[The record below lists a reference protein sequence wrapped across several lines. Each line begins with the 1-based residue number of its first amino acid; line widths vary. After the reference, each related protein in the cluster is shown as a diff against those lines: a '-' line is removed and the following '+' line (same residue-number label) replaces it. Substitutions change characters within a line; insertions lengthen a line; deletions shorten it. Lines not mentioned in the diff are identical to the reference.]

1 MPAPD
6 PLTEALEAELQIIA
20 QNQEKQRG
28 PNDDDLQFYARIRG
42 QIAADRIALDASHAY
57 EIERLK
63 GNYALCVKQ
72 LDQREAGIDWKFGL
86 MAQQAVKDATHGKRQ
101 RFVQTIHGRVGFRK
115 QAAKQVRHINEEID
129 SSTLLAWAEENCKKA
144 VVEHISETVNLKAL
158 PETCEHIWIEDKP
171 AADVFYFK
179 APKTEE
185 EKAAEKLAMVQKV
198 LANDT
203 SGGTDEKVKVAISI
217 IEETPDV

>member
-42 QIAADRIALDASHAY
+42 RIEADRIALDASHAY

-115 QAAKQVRHINEEID
+115 QAAKQVRHINDDID
-129 SSTLLAWAEENCKKA
+129 SSTLLAWAEEHCPKA
-144 VVEHISETVNLKAL
+144 ITEHIRETVALTVL

-171 AADVFYFK
+171 EADVFYFK
-179 APKTEE
+179 PPKMEE
-185 EKAAEKLAMVQKV
+185 EQ
-198 LANDT
+198 ND
-203 SGGTDEKVKVAISI
+203 DQLK
-217 IEETPDV
+217 D